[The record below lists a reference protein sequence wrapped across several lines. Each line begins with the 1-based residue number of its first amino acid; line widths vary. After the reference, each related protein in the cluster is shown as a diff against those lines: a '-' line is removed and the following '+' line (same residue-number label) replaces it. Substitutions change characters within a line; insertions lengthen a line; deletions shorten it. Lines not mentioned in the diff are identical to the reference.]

1 VNSQVKV
8 FRYGFMEDV
17 IEIESYLHPIELLE
31 SDRESSERGKEVILK
46 VIDRSIDND
55 KTFYTDS
62 NGLEL

>member
-1 VNSQVKV
+1 
-8 FRYGFMEDV
+8 MEDV